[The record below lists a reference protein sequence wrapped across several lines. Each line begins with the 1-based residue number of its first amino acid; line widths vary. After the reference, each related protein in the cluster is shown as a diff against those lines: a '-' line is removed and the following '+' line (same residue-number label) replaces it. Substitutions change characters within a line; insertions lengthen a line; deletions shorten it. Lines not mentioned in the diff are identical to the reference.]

1 MVVVVVEGDV
11 GSVVVLEVDMVG
23 GTDAQLQSH
32 PLKTKHSSQLLG
44 VGSERSFSVVS
55 EHRVSLLVIFKFCL
69 PDIALFVPRYW
80 CMWLSFAVCYM
91 NLYTGVVYQN
101 WP

>member
-55 EHRVSLLVIFKFCL
+55 EHRVSLLVSSLNFACL
-69 PDIALFVPRYW
+69 TLNYLCHGIG
-80 CMWLSFAVCYM
+80 VCGF
-91 NLYTGVVYQN
+91 LLPCVT
-101 WP
+101 